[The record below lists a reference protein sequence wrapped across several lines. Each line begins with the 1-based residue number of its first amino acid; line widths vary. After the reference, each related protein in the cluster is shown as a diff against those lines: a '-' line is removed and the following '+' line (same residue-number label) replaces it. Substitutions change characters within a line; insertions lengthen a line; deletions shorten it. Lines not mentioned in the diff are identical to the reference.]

1 MPQQNY
7 LDELTPAF
15 TPLLAIKEASRC
27 LLCHDA
33 PCSQACPAQTDP
45 GKFIRSIYFRNF
57 KGAAETIRENN
68 ALGAVCARVCP
79 TEKLCQSGCTRAG
92 VDAPIDIGR
101 LQRFVTDFE
110 QQTGME
116 IYQPGTKTLGKVAI
130 IGAGPAGLQASVTLT
145 NQGYDVTIYEKEAHP
160 GGWLRNGI
168 PQFRLPQSVLDAE
181 IARIEKMGVTIK
193 CNNEVGNTLTLEQL
207 KAEKQALKEAEKTYM
222 ELHTAYE
229 NDRSVLQ
236 NCAVYLEKG
245 KKLESEDQV
254 IKSLSKTANGRLS
267 GSAKIDFETY
277 IQRQYFKQII
287 HEANKRLLTMSNHQF
302 ILKLKEEANTG
313 RKTNEGLDLSVYS
326 LVTDSERDVKTLSGG
341 ESFLAALAM
350 ALGLSDIVERSA
362 GAIHPDMMFIDEG
375 FGSLDAQSRQQAIE
389 VLAELAGDSRMVGII
404 SHVTELKEQ
413 IDRKLVVNRTDN
425 GSRAVWAE

>member
-1 MPQQNY
+1 
-7 LDELTPAF
+7 
-15 TPLLAIKEASRC
+15 
-27 LLCHDA
+27 
-33 PCSQACPAQTDP
+33 
-45 GKFIRSIYFRNF
+45 
-57 KGAAETIRENN
+57 
-68 ALGAVCARVCP
+68 
-79 TEKLCQSGCTRAG
+79 
-92 VDAPIDIGR
+92 
-101 LQRFVTDFE
+101 
-110 QQTGME
+110 
-116 IYQPGTKTLGKVAI
+116 
-130 IGAGPAGLQASVTLT
+130 
-145 NQGYDVTIYEKEAHP
+145 
-160 GGWLRNGI
+160 
-168 PQFRLPQSVLDAE
+168 
-181 IARIEKMGVTIK
+181 
-193 CNNEVGNTLTLEQL
+193 
-207 KAEKQALKEAEKTYM
+207 M

-229 NDRSVLQ
+229 NDRAVLQ

-245 KKLESEDQV
+245 KKMESEDQV

-326 LVTDSERDVKTLSGG
+326 LVTDSERDVKTL
-341 ESFLAALAM
+341 AALAM

-389 VLAELAGDSRMVGII
+389 VLGELAGDSRMVGII

-413 IDRKLVVNRTDN
+413 IDRKLVVSRTDK
-425 GSRAVWAE
+425 GSRAVWTE